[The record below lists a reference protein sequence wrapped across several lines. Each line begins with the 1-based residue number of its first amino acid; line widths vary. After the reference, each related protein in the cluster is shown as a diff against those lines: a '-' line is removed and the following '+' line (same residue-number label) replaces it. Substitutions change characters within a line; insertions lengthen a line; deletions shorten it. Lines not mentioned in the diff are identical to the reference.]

1 MPLDSIKVHEEEP
14 LLSSGRQENIAIVS
28 RMGDTIPVYEEKEN
42 NHILFNRPNEELA
55 DNSMVI

>member
-1 MPLDSIKVHEEEP
+1 MPLETIKVHEEEP
-14 LLSSGRQENIAIVS
+14 LLSSGRQEDIAIVS

-42 NHILFNRPNEELA
+42 NRPNEELA